1 MKRETSWIW
10 IIVWIWIEVL
20 VMALSSSFGQ
30 DFQHFYNVDK
40 EIRLEGTIQK
50 IIMEPRY
57 KDTAPF
63 LVVILE
69 EKNTKKI
76 YHVEISPVWFFD
88 HDFYQGENLA
98 VTGSLYISGE
108 NSLNVIARE
117 VQSRGEILILRDK
130 HGFPNWQGGKGQ
142 MQRKGKRKGKRY

>member
-1 MKRETSWIW
+1 MKRQTSWMRTM
-10 IIVWIWIEVL
+10 VL
-20 VMALSSSFGQ
+20 FAAVSSCFGQ
-30 DFQHFYNVDK
+30 NIQHFYNVDK
-40 EIRLEGTIQK
+40 EIRLDGTIQK

-63 LVVILE
+63 LIVILE
-69 EKNTKKI
+69 EKDTKKI

-98 VTGSLYISGE
+98 VTGSLYISNE
-108 NSLNVIARE
+108 NTLNVIARE
-117 VQSRGEILILRDK
+117 VRSRGEILILRDK